1 MAKIDI
7 KAAYRLIP
15 VHPADRWLLGMQF
28 EGAIFMD
35 TVLPFGSRYAPKIFN
50 AVANALEWACRNNG
64 VGNMLD
70 YLDDFMVF
78 GAPDSSECADY
89 LMIVRSV
96 FQRLG
101 VPIAEHKTAGPL
113 PVMTFLGVE
122 IDSEQLTLRLPEEKL
137 TEIRALILSWLHKKV
152 AVARD
157 LKSLVGKLEN
167 ACKVVRPG
175 RSFLRRMLD
184 LLRGVHSNRRLIRL
198 SEAFRSDVLWWHTFL
213 EGWNSMSMIPY
224 GDSRPADV
232 VVHNDASGA
241 LGCAARWQNGWFQY
255 SWPLERRTTHI
266 SPKEA
271 LPIVLA
277 CAVWGKV
284 WSNKKI
290 QVYCDNAAVVIS
302 LNAGAQK
309 TSGQCM

>member
-64 VGNMLD
+64 VGNMLH

-101 VPIAEHKTAGPL
+101 VPITEHKTAGSL

-137 TEIRALILSWLHKKV
+137 T
-152 AVARD
+152 
-157 LKSLVGKLEN
+157 
-167 ACKVVRPG
+167 
-175 RSFLRRMLD
+175 
-184 LLRGVHSNRRLIRL
+184 
-198 SEAFRSDVLWWHTFL
+198 
-213 EGWNSMSMIPY
+213 
-224 GDSRPADV
+224 
-232 VVHNDASGA
+232 
-241 LGCAARWQNGWFQY
+241 
-255 SWPLERRTTHI
+255 
-266 SPKEA
+266 
-271 LPIVLA
+271 
-277 CAVWGKV
+277 
-284 WSNKKI
+284 
-290 QVYCDNAAVVIS
+290 
-302 LNAGAQK
+302 
-309 TSGQCM
+309 

>member
-1 MAKIDI
+1 
-7 KAAYRLIP
+7 
-15 VHPADRWLLGMQF
+15 
-28 EGAIFMD
+28 MD
-35 TVLPFGSRYAPKIFN
+35 TVLPFGLRYAPKIFN

-64 VGNMLD
+64 VGNMLH

-113 PVMTFLGVE
+113 TFLGVK
-122 IDSEQLTLRLPEEKL
+122 IDLEQLTLRLPEEKL

-175 RSFLRRMLD
+175 RSFL
-184 LLRGVHSNRRLIRL
+184 
-198 SEAFRSDVLWWHTFL
+198 
-213 EGWNSMSMIPY
+213 
-224 GDSRPADV
+224 
-232 VVHNDASGA
+232 
-241 LGCAARWQNGWFQY
+241 
-255 SWPLERRTTHI
+255 
-266 SPKEA
+266 
-271 LPIVLA
+271 
-277 CAVWGKV
+277 
-284 WSNKKI
+284 
-290 QVYCDNAAVVIS
+290 
-302 LNAGAQK
+302 
-309 TSGQCM
+309 